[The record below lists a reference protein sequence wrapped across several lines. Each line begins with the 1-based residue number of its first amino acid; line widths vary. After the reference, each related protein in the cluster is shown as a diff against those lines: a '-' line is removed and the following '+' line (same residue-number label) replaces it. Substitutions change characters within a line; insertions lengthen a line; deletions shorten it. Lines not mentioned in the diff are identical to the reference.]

1 MGKKCRCNKCKSRC
15 VSYENKNV
23 VAPSPQ
29 SSDYKA
35 YVGSTDLYESRN
47 VTGICVP
54 CEYKC
59 LMAPGPN
66 NPVMNPGPNNPVMN
80 PGPNNPVM
88 NPGQK
93 YPVMNPGPNNPVMN
107 PGQKYTVMN
116 PGPNNPVM
124 NPGQKYPFITPSPR
138 VAALGGG
145 VGSGYGAYAIST
157 DFRLQPGIDPNVEK
171 FFPCDQSNY
180 TENSAWS
187 SNSWEPVPRWNI
199 SWEYPGWTFFSAGY
213 YNYKIIINS
222 KNKIAW
228 IGRVYTK
235 NGNQTP
241 SNDNRYYDAFG
252 RVTGQV
258 RENQA
263 DTQIDLEQQIYVTGS
278 SDVIYAYFYN
288 ANPNAK
294 VPLLDI
300 KSSTQFSIKYN

>member
-1 MGKKCRCNKCKSRC
+1 MGKKCRCNKCKGRC

-66 NPVMNPGPNNPVMN
+66 NPVMNPGPNNP
-80 PGPNNPVM
+80 
-88 NPGQK
+88 
-93 YPVMNPGPNNPVMN
+93 
-107 PGQKYTVMN
+107 VMN